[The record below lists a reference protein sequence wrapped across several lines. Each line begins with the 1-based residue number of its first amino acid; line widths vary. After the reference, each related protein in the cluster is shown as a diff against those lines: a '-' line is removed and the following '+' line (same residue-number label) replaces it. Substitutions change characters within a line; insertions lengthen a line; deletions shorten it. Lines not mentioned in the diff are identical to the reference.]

1 MDVTFVLIFQ
11 VYYQPIRK
19 YVPFADIKRN
29 RQQAALVQHFPIFLR
44 LAGRRVV
51 VSGTGQAAV
60 AKLRLLLKT
69 DAEIAVFG
77 PDPEPDILS
86 LHRDGAL
93 RHDDRRLEG
102 ADLDGAALIYC
113 ASEDPTEDARAAAL
127 ARRQGIPVNIVDNL
141 EDSDFITPAIV
152 DRDPVTIAI
161 GTEGTA
167 PVLARSLKA
176 AFEAQLPASLGPL
189 ARIGQAFRSKCES
202 VPAGRMRRALWSEFF
217 LRRGPQGYAREGE
230 NGARAALRSL
240 LDEAATATRAAGLV
254 SFVGAGPGDPELLTL
269 KARNRLHDADIV
281 VHDRLVSAQVL
292 ELARR
297 EAERV
302 CAGKQ
307 GFGPSWSQAR
317 INALLV
323 SQARAGNHVVRLK
336 SGDPAVFGR
345 LDEEIEALEA
355 AGIPWEVVP
364 GITAAAGAAAD
375 MGVSLTRRGRNSELR
390 LITARDVE
398 GFAEHDWAALARP
411 GAVAAI
417 YMSKQAA
424 AFLRGRLLMRGA
436 APSTPVTIVE
446 NASRQDK
453 RIVATTLLGLPE
465 ALDESRLAGP
475 AVLMFGLLPRDAVR
489 KAEAGCTARREAV

>member
-1 MDVTFVLIFQ
+1 M
-11 VYYQPIRK
+11 
-19 YVPFADIKRN
+19 
-29 RQQAALVQHFPIFLR
+29 
-44 LAGRRVV
+44 
-51 VSGTGQAAV
+51 
-60 AKLRLLLKT
+60 
-69 DAEIAVFG
+69 
-77 PDPEPDILS
+77 
-86 LHRDGAL
+86 
-93 RHDDRRLEG
+93 
-102 ADLDGAALIYC
+102 
-113 ASEDPTEDARAAAL
+113 
-127 ARRQGIPVNIVDNL
+127 
-141 EDSDFITPAIV
+141 
-152 DRDPVTIAI
+152 
-161 GTEGTA
+161 
-167 PVLARSLKA
+167 
-176 AFEAQLPASLGPL
+176 
-189 ARIGQAFRSKCES
+189 
-202 VPAGRMRRALWSEFF
+202 
-217 LRRGPQGYAREGE
+217 
-230 NGARAALRSL
+230 
-240 LDEAATATRAAGLV
+240 
-254 SFVGAGPGDPELLTL
+254 GAGPGDPELLTL

-302 CAGKQ
+302 CAGKT
-307 GFGPSWSQAR
+307 GFGPSCSQAR

-323 SQARAGNHVVRLK
+323 RHARAGNHVVRLK

-411 GAVAAI
+411 GSVAAI
-417 YMSKQAA
+417 YMGKRAA

-453 RIVATTLLGLPE
+453 RIVATTLLGLPD
-465 ALDESRLAGP
+465 ALDDVQFQG
-475 AVLMFGLLPRDAVR
+475 AVMLMFGLLPRDVMR
-489 KAEAGCTARREAV
+489 KAETGCAARREAV

>member
-1 MDVTFVLIFQ
+1 M
-11 VYYQPIRK
+11 
-19 YVPFADIKRN
+19 
-29 RQQAALVQHFPIFLR
+29 QHFPIFLR

-51 VSGTGQAAV
+51 VSGAGRSAA

-69 DAEIAVFG
+69 DARITVFG
-77 PDPEPDILS
+77 AGPYPDILS
-86 LHRDGAL
+86 WQRDGAL
-93 RHDDRRLEG
+93 RHEERCVAAD
-102 ADLDGAALIYC
+102 DLDGAALLYC
-113 ASEDPTEDARAAAL
+113 ASDDPAEDARAAAL
-127 ARRQGIPVNIVDNL
+127 ARRRNIPVNIVDNL
-141 EDSDFITPAIV
+141 EGSDFITPAIV
-152 DRDPVTIAI
+152 DRDPVTVAI

-176 AFEAQLPASLGPL
+176 AFEAQLPMSLGPL
-189 ARIGQAFRSKCES
+189 ARIGQAFRSRCES
-202 VPAGRMRRALWSEFF
+202 VPAGRMRRALWSEYFF
-217 LRRGPQGYAREGE
+217 RRGPRGYAREGE

-240 LDEAATATRAAGLV
+240 LDEAATATRPDGLV

-269 KARNRLHDADIV
+269 KARNQLHDADIV

-302 CAGKQ
+302 CTGKQ

-323 SQARAGNHVVRLK
+323 SQARAGNHVIRLK

-364 GITAAAGAAAD
+364 GITTAAGAAAD

-417 YMSKQAA
+417 YMGKRAA

-446 NASRQDK
+446 NASRQDR

-465 ALDESRLAGP
+465 ALDESHLAG
-475 AVLMFGLLPRDAVR
+475 AVVLMFGLLPRDAMR
-489 KAEAGCTARREAV
+489 NAEADNAARREAV

>member
-1 MDVTFVLIFQ
+1 M
-11 VYYQPIRK
+11 
-19 YVPFADIKRN
+19 
-29 RQQAALVQHFPIFLR
+29 VQHFPIFLR
-44 LAGRRVV
+44 LSGRRAV
-51 VSGTGQAAV
+51 VSGAGQAAV

-69 DAEIAVFG
+69 DAEITVFG
-77 PDPEPDILS
+77 PDPDPDIPAWQC
-86 LHRDGAL
+86 DGAL
-93 RHDDRRLEG
+93 RHDERRVEA
-102 ADLDGAALIYC
+102 ADLDGAALLYC
-113 ASEDPTEDARAAAL
+113 ASGDPAEDARAAAL
-127 ARRQGIPVNIVDNL
+127 ARRFRIPINVVDDL
-141 EDSDFITPAIV
+141 EGSDFITPAIV
-152 DRDPVTIAI
+152 DRDPVTVAI

-167 PVLARSLKA
+167 PVLARNLKA
-176 AFEAQLPASLGPL
+176 AFEAQMPGSIGAL
-189 ARIGQAFRSKCES
+189 ARIARDFRRTAERLPS
-202 VPAGRMRRALWSEFF
+202 GRTRRAVWSEYFF
-217 LRRGPQGYAREGE
+217 RRGPRGYAREGE
-230 NGARAALRSL
+230 NGARAALHSL
-240 LDEAATATRAAGLV
+240 LDEAATATRPDGLV

-281 VHDRLVSAQVL
+281 VHDRLVSAQML

-307 GFGPSWSQAR
+307 GFGPSWPQAR

-323 SQARAGNHVVRLK
+323 SRAREGKHVIRLK

-411 GAVAAI
+411 GSVAAI
-417 YMSKQAA
+417 YMGKRAA

-453 RIVATTLLGLPE
+453 RIVATTLLRLPD
-465 ALDESRLAGP
+465 ALDESHLAGP
-475 AVLMFGLLPRDAVR
+475 VVLMFGLLPRDAVR
-489 KAEAGCTARREAV
+489 KAEVDCAARQEAV

>member
-1 MDVTFVLIFQ
+1 M
-11 VYYQPIRK
+11 
-19 YVPFADIKRN
+19 
-29 RQQAALVQHFPIFLR
+29 QHFPIFLR

-51 VSGTGQAAV
+51 VSGAGHAAA

-77 PDPEPDILS
+77 PDPDPEILAW
-86 LHRDGAL
+86 RREGAL
-93 RHDDRRLEG
+93 RHNQRRVAAE
-102 ADLDGAALIYC
+102 DLDGAALLYC
-113 ASEDPTEDARAAAL
+113 TCEDPSQDARAAAL
-127 ARRQGIPVNIVDNL
+127 ARRRRIPVNIVDNL
-141 EDSDFITPAIV
+141 DGSDFLTPAIV
-152 DRDPVTIAI
+152 DRDPVTVAI

-167 PVLARSLKA
+167 PVLARNLKA
-176 AFEAQLPASLGPL
+176 TLEAQLPASLGPL
-189 ARIGQAFRSKCES
+189 ARIGLAFRSRCVT
-202 VPAGRMRRALWSEFF
+202 VPSGRMRRALWSEYFF
-217 LRRGPQGYAREGE
+217 RRGPRAYAREGE
-230 NGARAALRSL
+230 NGAREALRSL
-240 LDEAATATRAAGLV
+240 LDEAATATRPSGFV

-269 KARNRLHDADIV
+269 KARTRLHEADIV

-297 EAERV
+297 DAERV
-302 CAGKQ
+302 SAGKS
-307 GFGPSWSQAR
+307 GYGPSWPQAR

-323 SQARAGNHVVRLK
+323 RHAREGKHVIRLK

-411 GAVAAI
+411 GSVAAI
-417 YMSKQAA
+417 YMGKRAA

-453 RIVATTLLGLPE
+453 QIVATTLLGLPD
-465 ALDESRLAGP
+465 ALEEVRVGEP
-475 AVLMFGLLPRDAVR
+475 AVLMLGILPRDAMR
-489 KAEAGCTARREAV
+489 EPEAGFEVRREAV

>member
-1 MDVTFVLIFQ
+1 M
-11 VYYQPIRK
+11 
-19 YVPFADIKRN
+19 
-29 RQQAALVQHFPIFLR
+29 QHFPIFLH

-51 VSGTGQAAV
+51 VSGAGLAAV

-77 PDPEPDILS
+77 PDPDPEILAW
-86 LHRDGAL
+86 HREGAL
-93 RHDDRRLEG
+93 RHDRRRV
-102 ADLDGAALIYC
+102 AATDLDGAALLYC
-113 ASEDPTEDARAAAL
+113 ASDDPAEDARAAAL
-127 ARRQGIPVNIVDNL
+127 ARRRRIPVNIVDDL
-141 EDSDFITPAIV
+141 DGSDFITPAIV
-152 DRDPVTIAI
+152 DRDPVTVAI

-167 PVLARSLKA
+167 PVLARNLKA

-189 ARIGQAFRSKCES
+189 ARIGQAFRSRCES
-202 VPAGRMRRALWSEFF
+202 VPAGRTRRALWSEYFF
-217 LRRGPQGYAREGE
+217 RRGPRGYAREGE
-230 NGARAALRSL
+230 NGAREALRSL
-240 LDEAATATRAAGLV
+240 LDEAATATRPSGFV

-281 VHDRLVSAQVL
+281 VHDRLVSSQVL

-297 EAERV
+297 EVERV
-302 CAGKQ
+302 SAGKT
-307 GFGPSWSQAR
+307 GYGPSWPQAR
-317 INALLV
+317 IDALLIRH
-323 SQARAGNHVVRLK
+323 ARAGRHVVRLK

-390 LITARDVE
+390 LLTARDVD

-417 YMSKQAA
+417 YMGKRAA

-465 ALDESRLAGP
+465 ALDETQLAG
-475 AVLMFGLLPRDAVR
+475 AVVLMFGLLPRDAVR
-489 KAEAGCTARREAV
+489 NAEAACAVRQEAV